1 MLITVNVLVRHFVLG
16 SVIAGSIGV
25 SGKSAFLEV
34 LFPIKEKEHSLIYPV
49 VGKMVSAVRTEDNY
63 IFAAPLHKAVG
74 YCNVSRN
81 LFFVNHIKP
90 SLADHSCRHRDF
102 SFLRW

>member
-1 MLITVNVLVRHFVLG
+1 MPVSYNTLVRNLVLR
-16 SVIAGSIGV
+16 SFISGSIDV
-25 SGKSAFLEV
+25 TGKPSFLKAF
-34 LFPIKEKEHSLIYPV
+34 FPVKEQEHSLIYPV